1 MINTEILALH
11 NASDRERAAGLLRA
25 GKLVAIPTETV
36 YGLAAN
42 ASNEQAIRG
51 VFMAKQRP
59 SDHPLIVHIGD
70 ISQLQDW
77 VSEVPAVAKV
87 LIEQCWP
94 GPLTMV
100 FHKAA
105 TVSPLITGG
114 RDTVAIRMPDNALLR
129 ALLRDCGPVVAPSAN
144 LHKKVSPTCAAQV
157 ISGLGGRIDAI
168 LDGGDCSVGLES
180 TIVDVTSEPLRV
192 LRAGPYFT
200 AQLSE
205 IIGAEVLMPAQH
217 DVAVAGNMPA
227 HYQPNTKAL
236 LFSSQELQA
245 KISGLNT
252 HVKPYAVKPAIL
264 YYSELHLPSAV
275 HNMKLAADRRA
286 YAKQIY
292 QALTEADSWQCE
304 QIWIEQPPTD
314 WHEVN
319 DRLKRACY

>member
-1 MINTEILALH
+1 MIKTEILDLH
-11 NASDRERAAGLLRA
+11 NASDRDRAASLLRA

-36 YGLAAN
+36 YGLAAS

-51 VFMAKQRP
+51 VFAAKQRP

-77 VSEVPAVAKV
+77 VSDVPAVASV
-87 LIEQCWP
+87 LIEKCWP

-105 TVSPLITGG
+105 AVSPLITGG

-129 ALLRDCGPVVAPSAN
+129 ALLRECGPVVAPSAN
-144 LHKKVSPTCAAQV
+144 LHKKISPTCAAQV
-157 ISGLGGRIDAI
+157 ISGLGGRIDAV

-200 AQLSE
+200 AELSE
-205 IIGAEVLMPAQH
+205 IIGAEVLMPMQH

-236 LFSSQELQA
+236 LFSSADLQD
-245 KISGLNT
+245 KIQGLNT
-252 HVKPYAVKPAIL
+252 KAKHAAVKPAIL
-264 YYSELHLPSAV
+264 YYSALNLPSAV
-275 HNMKLAADRRA
+275 NSLKLTHDRRA

-292 QALTEADSWQCE
+292 QALTQADSWQCE
-304 QIWIEQPPTD
+304 QIWIEQPPAD